1 MTGQTFNGFITNSI
15 KVYYKDKTT
24 YNILKLK

>member
-24 YNILKLK
+24 YNIFKT